1 MRIYE
6 SEIVYDFIIGT
17 ICPMK
22 DTYEPSDPVFG
33 FLYPAF
39 DDRMPDTEKI
49 NIFHANPKKE
59 EEGLL
64 HKILNA

>member
-1 MRIYE
+1 
-6 SEIVYDFIIGT
+6 
-17 ICPMK
+17 MK
-22 DTYEPSDPVFG
+22 DTYETADPGFR

-49 NIFHANPKKE
+49 DIFHADSKKE
-59 EEGLL
+59 EQGLL

>member
-1 MRIYE
+1 
-6 SEIVYDFIIGT
+6 
-17 ICPMK
+17 MK
-22 DTYEPSDPVFG
+22 GTYEPSAPVFG
-33 FLYPAF
+33 FLYPAI

-49 NIFHANPKKE
+49 NIFNANPKKE